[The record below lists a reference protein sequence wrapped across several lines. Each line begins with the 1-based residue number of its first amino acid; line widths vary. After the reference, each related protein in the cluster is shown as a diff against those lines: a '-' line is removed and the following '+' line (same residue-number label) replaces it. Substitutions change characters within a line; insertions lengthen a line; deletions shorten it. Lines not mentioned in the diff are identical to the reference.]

1 MSRRLVGA
9 VAGLGLFAMHLPL
22 LLLIAWSFN
31 ASRTGARWDGFTIG
45 WYARLLE
52 RPDLLR
58 ALWTSL
64 VVGTISTLLATA
76 LGTGAALALA
86 RGRFRGRA
94 LLEALLAVPIVTPEI
109 VAGISLL
116 ILVTGLGLPLGLLTV
131 IIAHTTFSLPFTTLV
146 VLARLRGMDTA
157 LEEAALTL
165 GADEWTAFRRVT
177 LPLLMPGV
185 IGAALLAFTLSFDD
199 FVITFFTAGPGTTT
213 LPLMV
218 YSMVRRTVE
227 PSVNAISTLLVVG
240 TTVML
245 VIAARLT
252 ISPPPRH
259 ARAAGPPTSLH
270 SGRQPPRV
278 E

>member
-1 MSRRLVGA
+1 MNRRLVA
-9 VAGLGLFAMHLPL
+9 LVAGIGLLAMHLPL
-22 LLLIAWSFN
+22 LVLMAWSFN
-31 ASRTGARWDGFTIG
+31 ASRTGARWDGFTLG
-45 WYARLLE
+45 WYTRLVE

-64 VVGTISTLLATA
+64 VVGSISTLLATL

-94 LLEALLAVPIVTPEI
+94 VLEAMLAVPIVTPEI

-116 ILVTGLGLPLGLLTV
+116 ILVTGLGVPLGLLTV

-146 VLARLRGMDTA
+146 ILARLRGMDTA
-157 LEEAALTL
+157 LEDAALTL

-199 FVITFFTAGPGTTT
+199 YVITFFTAGPGTTT

-227 PSVNAISTLLVVG
+227 PSVNAISTLLVMG
-240 TTVML
+240 TTVIL
-245 VIAARLT
+245 IIAASAVDV
-252 ISPPPRH
+252 SPR
-259 ARAAGPPTSLH
+259 RRRSRRG
-270 SGRQPPRV
+270 
-278 E
+278 